1 MPSEWQR
8 APCGLINSIPRTP
21 FCSKMF
27 TVLLLVYQEWNSAF
41 SEVLSLEGRLLL
53 TAYCGQQP
61 FHLSN
66 AVEGQWPTHPLRSSL
81 EDRHEGA
88 CRSRSRADGF
98 LCEVILRH
106 TYILNLLRGLLEVQ
120 SLVKHSFYLTS
131 SGEVKHSHLLR
142 TECEAILIVSIC
154 PHLRLGEFKLW
165 GGNIFKQM
173 HNILQHTK
181 SSLL

>member
-27 TVLLLVYQEWNSAF
+27 TVLLLVYQEWNSGF

-106 TYILNLLRGLLEVQ
+106 TYILNL
-120 SLVKHSFYLTS
+120 
-131 SGEVKHSHLLR
+131 GEVVTGGPESCQTL
-142 TECEAILIVSIC
+142 ILFDLSWGSKAQ
-154 PHLRLGEFKLW
+154 PSLEDRKWSNFNSFRLSTF
-165 GGNIFKQM
+165 
-173 HNILQHTK
+173 TVRRV
-181 SSLL
+181 

>member
-8 APCGLINSIPRTP
+8 APCGLINPIPRTP

-27 TVLLLVYQEWNSAF
+27 TVLLLVYQEWNSGL

-53 TAYCGQQP
+53 PAYCGQQP
-61 FHLSN
+61 FRLSN

-106 TYILNLLRGLLEVQ
+106 TYILNLGEGVAGGPESCQTLILFDLFWGSKAQPFLEDRMW
-120 SLVKHSFYLTS
+120 SNFNS
-131 SGEVKHSHLLR
+131 SHLSTFTVR
-142 TECEAILIVSIC
+142 RV
-154 PHLRLGEFKLW
+154 
-165 GGNIFKQM
+165 
-173 HNILQHTK
+173 
-181 SSLL
+181 